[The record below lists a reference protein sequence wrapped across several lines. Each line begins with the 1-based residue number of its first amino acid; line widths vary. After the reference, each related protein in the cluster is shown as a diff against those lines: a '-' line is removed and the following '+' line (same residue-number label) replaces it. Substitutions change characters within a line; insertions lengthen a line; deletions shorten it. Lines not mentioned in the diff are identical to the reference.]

1 MIREK
6 LQTLVRQRP
15 FQPFRVHLNDG
26 RVFDVPYR
34 GMTLLAQNFVKIGI
48 PITEGPHPICDHT
61 EYVPLELIDRIEEL
75 IDRKPPL
82 AS

>member
-15 FQPFRVHLNDG
+15 FVPFRVHLNDG
-26 RVFDVPYR
+26 RIFDVPYS
-34 GMTLLAQNFVKIGI
+34 GMTLLGQNFIKIGI
-48 PITEGPHPICDHT
+48 PITQEPHPICDHT
-61 EYVPLELIDRIEEL
+61 EYVPFQLIDHIEDL
-75 IDRKPPL
+75 IDKRPPV